1 MVAVYLNNLNK
12 FPNRGTLKADT
23 FVTNRSWFAHSLCET
38 YIWTSTERFPFW
50 GHKLSRDDDFSVLG
64 SFEVSPWSGSSN
76 HERYTKRLVR
86 LGGRILSFASHVSMV
101 AIALFTTRSH
111 YAPYQ
116 TPEMRTEWMTNG
128 SHKEGSNSFSL
139 LSLFCC
145 LSMMRLTICFGHG
158 QLYFRQHFT
167 GFQPTGYGCMCVA
180 VWFVILYVW
189 VCGIPVIGNIL
200 PQSIPWQNGNHWWAG
215 RIWIPP
221 ESIPQHRLVLSRALL
236 VPFILFVFHH
246 LQPLL
251 DGGTC

>member
-1 MVAVYLNNLNK
+1 
-12 FPNRGTLKADT
+12 
-23 FVTNRSWFAHSLCET
+23 
-38 YIWTSTERFPFW
+38 
-50 GHKLSRDDDFSVLG
+50 
-64 SFEVSPWSGSSN
+64 
-76 HERYTKRLVR
+76 
-86 LGGRILSFASHVSMV
+86 
-101 AIALFTTRSH
+101 
-111 YAPYQ
+111 
-116 TPEMRTEWMTNG
+116 MRTEWMTNG

-139 LSLFCC
+139 LSLYCC
-145 LSMMRLTICFGHG
+145 LSMMRLTICFGYG

-180 VWFVILYVW
+180 VWFVIFGCLYVW

-236 VPFILFVFHH
+236 VAFILFVFHH

-251 DGGTC
+251 DGGTCQASSLSCFYVYFVPFHLTFRFGRAFAVRTVLGPRFCQRVSGLYGSFSRYRWKHLDFNDYLYGEHQSEGSRILSWSAVSYQNIRQRSFVGRKNRSVWKCPG